1 MTKIK
6 LCGLRFPEDIETA
19 CELKPD
25 YIGFVFAPA
34 FRRYVAPEKARA
46 LKDRLSP
53 GIRTAGIFVN
63 EAPEAVAS
71 LLNSGLIDLAQLH
84 GDEDES
90 YISRLRSLTKGRLMQ
105 AFRIRDGA
113 DLVRAEQS
121 SADCVLLDAGTGEG
135 RTFDWTLLSSFSRPY
150 FLAGGLTPDNVSEA
164 IRLFQPFGVDVSSG
178 IETEGRK
185 DPEKMRAF
193 VRAVKGSETV

>member
-1 MTKIK
+1 MTRIK
-6 LCGLRFPEDIETA
+6 LCGLRFPEDIKTA

-34 FRRYVAPEKARA
+34 FRRYIPPEKARA
-46 LKDRLSP
+46 LKEGLSP
-53 GIRTAGIFVN
+53 EIRAVGVFVN
-63 EAPEAVAS
+63 ERPEAVAS
-71 LLNSGLIDLAQLH
+71 LLNAGLIDLAQLH
-84 GDEDES
+84 GGEDES
-90 YISRLRSLTKGRLMQ
+90 YISRLRSLTDGQLIQ
-105 AFRIRDGA
+105 AFRIRDKA
-113 DLVRAEQS
+113 DLSRAEQS
-121 SADCVLLDAGTGEG
+121 SADFILLDAGTGEG

-164 IRLFQPFGVDVSSG
+164 VRLFHPWGVDVSSG
-178 IETEGRK
+178 IETDGRK